1 MEVRDPNIMRTWIQE
16 GLMRDQENAAGVPQ
30 HDNDAASV
38 RAEDTANEAR
48 TVDTIPGME
57 ELLKKAELAAEEHH
71 DAWLRA
77 KAETD
82 NIRRRAQTDIANA
95 HKYALEGF
103 AVELLSV
110 RDSLE
115 AALASANGSSDA
127 LRSGVELTLKQLT
140 NAFEKFSIKEINPLG
155 EKFDPHKHQ
164 GIGVVEAD
172 ADPNTV
178 VSVPQKGYSLNDRV
192 IRPALVTIAKSRN
205 SA

>member
-1 MEVRDPNIMRTWIQE
+1 MQ
-16 GLMRDQENAAGVPQ
+16 DQENAAGMPEN
-30 HDNDAASV
+30 DNGAAAPAAEANDAAAGES
-38 RAEDTANEAR
+38 RQ
-48 TVDTIPGME
+48 GME
-57 ELLKKAELAAEEHH
+57 ELLKNAERAAQEHH

-77 KAETD
+77 KAEAD
-82 NIRRRAQTDIANA
+82 NVRKRAQTDIANA
-95 HKYALEGF
+95 YKYALDGF
-103 AVELLSV
+103 ASELLAV

-115 AALASANGSSDA
+115 AALASGNGATDA

-140 NAFEKFSIKEINPLG
+140 SAFEKFSIKEINPLG

-178 VSVPQKGYSLNDRV
+178 VSVLQKGYSLNDRV

>member
-1 MEVRDPNIMRTWIQE
+1 MQ
-16 GLMRDQENAAGVPQ
+16 DQENVAAVPQ
-30 HDNDAASV
+30 NDNSAASPTAEGSVNDA
-38 RAEDTANEAR
+38 RAVETM
-48 TVDTIPGME
+48 PGME
-57 ELLKKAELAAEEHH
+57 ELLKKAELAAQEHH

-77 KAETD
+77 KAEAD
-82 NIRRRAQTDIANA
+82 NVRKRAQSDIANA

-103 AVELLSV
+103 AGELLAV

-115 AALASANGSSDA
+115 AALVSGDTAADA

-140 NAFEKFSIKEINPLG
+140 SVFEKFSIKEINPLG

-178 VSVPQKGYSLNDRV
+178 VSVLQKGYSLNDRV